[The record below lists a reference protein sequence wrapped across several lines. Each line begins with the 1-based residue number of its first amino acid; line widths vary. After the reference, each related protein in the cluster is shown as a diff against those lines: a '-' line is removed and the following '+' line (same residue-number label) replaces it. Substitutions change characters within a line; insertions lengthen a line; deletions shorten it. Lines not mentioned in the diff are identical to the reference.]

1 MRWLYR
7 SSITTFSKAE
17 ELSFPFLKESV
28 DCFSLAAF
36 SFSSF
41 LVLLEFGVSAFFL
54 LPAEVADE
62 APPFRFLADWGFAPA
77 ASAFGGGAG

>member
-1 MRWLYR
+1 M

-17 ELSFPFLKESV
+17 ELSSPFLKERV
-28 DCFSLAAF
+28 DCLSFVAF
-36 SFSSF
+36 SFSSCF
-41 LVLLEFGVSAFFL
+41 VLFELGVSAFFL

-62 APPFRFLADWGFAPA
+62 APPFGFLVDWGFAPA